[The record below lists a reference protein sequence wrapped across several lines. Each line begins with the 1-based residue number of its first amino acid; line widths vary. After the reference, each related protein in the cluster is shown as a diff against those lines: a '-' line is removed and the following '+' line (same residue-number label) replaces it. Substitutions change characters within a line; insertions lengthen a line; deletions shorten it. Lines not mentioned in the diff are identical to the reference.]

1 MGHTDATDRKKISA
15 VNRSSPTQQPNVNQK
30 MHTIQGKRGKIF
42 SSTTLKFVSSL
53 NLTMSPNPKKKKK
66 KTLVVQLL
74 KIPRVERTE
83 KNGFGNTTRSTI

>member
-66 KTLVVQLL
+66 KNSCGSVV
-74 KIPRVERTE
+74 ENTE
-83 KNGFGNTTRSTI
+83 SREN